1 MSGALATR
9 VVTVVD
15 SCGRVDTNTSYH
27 REVSANKAKPPSQS
41 HSEATPS
48 HLEATPIIHTT
59 LPTSHT
65 FSVIQTPLSQ
75 AN

>member
-15 SCGRVDTNTSYH
+15 SCGRVDTYH

-41 HSEATPS
+41 HSEATP
-48 HLEATPIIHTT
+48 II
-59 LPTSHT
+59 S
-65 FSVIQTPLSQ
+65 
-75 AN
+75 